1 MDVIARAGS
10 SGVCNEKP
18 SFHVGT
24 DEKHPHVVVL
34 SCSVNKK
41 NAFEGNHVSFKI
53 PGKRDI
59 DGKGTII
66 DVKWLEIEI
75 IHDSYCKPEQPA
87 CDCGQMLNKVFNYAP
102 NKRAI
107 AIDVEY
113 LPLEM
118 CECVLQAAFRN
129 FQFTSAKRSEETS
142 LHKPECQE
150 QQKFV
155 NELGA
160 REVCDFY
167 RANKCGNGRV
177 YLTL

>member
-1 MDVIARAGS
+1 MDVIARAGTT
-10 SGVCNEKP
+10 GVCNKRP
-18 SFHVGT
+18 TFHVGD
-24 DEKHPHVVVL
+24 DEKVVL
-34 SCSVNKK
+34 SCSVNEK

-59 DGKGTII
+59 DGSGTII

-87 CDCGQMLNKVFNYAP
+87 CHCGQMLNKVFKYAP
-102 NKRAI
+102 NKKAI
-107 AIDVEY
+107 GIDVEY

-129 FQFTSAKRSEETS
+129 FHFTSATK
-142 LHKPECQE
+142 LQKLQKPACEDVQN
-150 QQKFV
+150 FV

-167 RANKCGNGRV
+167 RANECGNGKT
-177 YLTL
+177 YLTKKI